1 MKQRSERGSALIFVL
16 YLLITLGVLAA
27 EVARGTRAEAA
38 RVAVTRAR
46 SVGRYAAESG
56 IADAMVRI
64 HGLLD
69 SAALA
74 PTQVAPFQRLNAEVA
89 ALAGAPLGP
98 GRFKVAVV
106 NLNARIDLNRA
117 SEATL
122 REFLSQF
129 TSGRQADMAVA
140 ALKKEPI
147 RRVGELVRLPGIDQS
162 LAFAVAPYVTVWGDD
177 MIDINA
183 APESVL
189 AAVPGVGQAGA
200 RALVRRREAGE
211 VFSPTDLMR
220 PRASSTRDNED
231 SPGTPPAEPIPQLVI
246 APTRLLLISRGWQDG
261 QPATHEI
268 QAVYS
273 LLGQRLVLQAWW
285 ERDL

>member
-1 MKQRSERGSALIFVL
+1 MRRSSERGSALIFVL

-56 IADAMVRI
+56 IAAAMVRI

-74 PTQVAPFQRLNAEVA
+74 PAQVAPFQRLSAELA
-89 ALAGAPLGP
+89 AIGDAPLGP

-117 SEATL
+117 TEAIL

-129 TSGRQADMAVA
+129 TTGRQAEMAVS

-147 RRVGELVRLPGIDQS
+147 RRVGELVRIPGVDQS

-189 AAVPGVGQAGA
+189 AAVPGVGVAGA

-211 VFSPTDLMR
+211 VFIATDLMR
-220 PRASSTRDNED
+220 PRPTATRETED
-231 SPGTPPAEPIPQLVI
+231 GSGAPSAEPIPQLVI